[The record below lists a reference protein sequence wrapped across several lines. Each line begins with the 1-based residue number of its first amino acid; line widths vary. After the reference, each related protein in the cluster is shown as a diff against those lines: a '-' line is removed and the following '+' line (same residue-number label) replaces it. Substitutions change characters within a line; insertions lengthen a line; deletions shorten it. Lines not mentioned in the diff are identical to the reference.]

1 MREYTTHTT
10 QCSRPGCHR
19 ARLRDNPYC
28 PPHLYSQGLLTPRV
42 QAQPAIQRIDL
53 LTIMGYDSN
62 AIASAAG
69 IHRQTIARLRSDD
82 PAQYGEKLTKRV
94 RDGIMSTTP
103 ARILATGVGWMPAWP
118 SVRKLRALKALGMTH
133 QQLADGTGISTARIK
148 NFFLT
153 RHRPLIS
160 MADARSIDAFYRA
173 NEFTPQGKR
182 GSRSQRNW
190 APPLAWE
197 NINDPTDT
205 PFRQA
210 YNSHTFVP
218 ITTPHRRLA
227 QHALD
232 HGHQIPLTRH
242 LTIPHVADGTL
253 NAMNIT
259 QHVGFLQYG
268 GYPPLPLDADTI
280 TSH

>member
-1 MREYTTHTT
+1 MRERTTKYPK
-10 QCSRPGCHR
+10 CSRPGCHR
-19 ARLRDNPYC
+19 ARLRNEQYC
-28 PPHLYSQGLLTPRV
+28 PPHLYGQGLLTPRV
-42 QAQPAIQRIDL
+42 HAQPAIRRIDL

-62 AIASAAG
+62 AIASTAG
-69 IHRQTIARLRSDD
+69 VHRQTIARLRSDD
-82 PAQYGEKLTKRV
+82 PAQYGETLTKRV

-103 ARILATGVGWMPAWP
+103 ARILATGEGWMPAWP

-133 QQLADGTGISTARIK
+133 QELADGTGISPARIK

-153 RHRPLIS
+153 QHRPLTS
-160 MADARSIDAFYRA
+160 MADARKIDAFYRA
-173 NEFTPQGKR
+173 NEFTPQRNR
-182 GSRSQRNW
+182 GNHARRNW

-232 HGHQIPLTRH
+232 NGEGIPLTRH
-242 LTIPHVADGTL
+242 LTIPRVADGTL
-253 NAMNIT
+253 NAMKIT

-268 GYPPLPLDADTI
+268 GYPPLPLNADTI
-280 TSH
+280 TNH